1 MDTPKLPPL
10 KLTNSQTV
18 SRQIYVFLRHHITQ
32 MTLKPGTR
40 LSENDLS
47 CQLNVSRQPVREAFF
62 SLKRQNLIEVYP
74 QKGSFVTK
82 ISGKRIMETC
92 FVRCSIET
100 SSLRKAL
107 ADGNGANG
115 AIWEELERNLEAQD
129 ELIRTKDKVE
139 DPDAV
144 FLKLDNE
151 FHRILCK
158 FSGTRMAWD
167 VIDDIK
173 ANLDRSRYLSTKG
186 VSEIGAIVGEHHDVY
201 NEMRHGDERRA
212 VRCLTDHLYEIALT
226 YKAIREK
233 NASWFTEEE

>member
-10 KLTNSQTV
+10 KITNSQTV

-47 CQLNVSRQPVREAFF
+47 AQLNVSRQPVREAFF

-74 QKGSFVTK
+74 QKGSFVTM

-100 SSLRKAL
+100 SALRKAM
-107 ADGNGANG
+107 ADGTSQNRQ
-115 AIWEELERNLEAQD
+115 IWGELEQNLDAQH
-129 ELIRTKDKVE
+129 ELIRTQKE
-139 DPDAV
+139 IADPDAV

-158 FSGTRMAWD
+158 FSGTQMAWD

-173 ANLDRSRYLSTKG
+173 ANLDRIRYLSTKG
-186 VSEIGAIVGEHHDVY
+186 VSEIGAIVGEHQQVY
-201 NEMRHGDERRA
+201 EDMIHGDERKA

-226 YKAIREK
+226 YKAIRAK